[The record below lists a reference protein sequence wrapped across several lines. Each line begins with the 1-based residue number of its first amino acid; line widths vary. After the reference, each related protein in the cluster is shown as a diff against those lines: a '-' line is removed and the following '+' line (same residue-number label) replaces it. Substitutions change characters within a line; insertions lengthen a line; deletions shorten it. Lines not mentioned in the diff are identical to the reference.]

1 MRIGHKPATYPQN
14 TLQGE
19 SHTNNVGHADNEP
32 SESQKNIYIDGIN
45 KDFYRMMTDKQ
56 ITEND
61 ALTYKDIP
69 ILGPTGGKGVKSKDE
84 TLKAQKLDALQ
95 ANQGLNDPRHVD
107 RFDRDASQSAWNK
120 FCGR

>member
-1 MRIGHKPATYPQN
+1 MRIGHKPATLPQN
-14 TLQGE
+14 TRLGNT
-19 SHTNNVGHADNEP
+19 HTQNAAHSDNKA

-56 ITEND
+56 VTEND

-69 ILGPTGGKGVKSKDE
+69 LMGPVGGPGIKSKDE
-84 TLKAQKLDALQ
+84 ILKSQQCDVIQ
-95 ANQGLNDPRHVD
+95 DNQGLNSARHTD
-107 RFDRDASQSAWNK
+107 RFDRDSSQSAWNK